1 MLNPKSC
8 HRSVQYP
15 PRWRDTNAA
24 KHNMWSLKL
33 LTLAATAAICALP
46 SAAASSSHTSS
57 CKTDHDC
64 SLNGVCQRSGNCRC
78 DAGWLGADC
87 GVLDARPA
95 KRSAGYN
102 LTSQGTSSWC
112 SSVVRDPWDPTLHH
126 LFASEFSHGCGLDY
140 WAPYSRVVRAESR
153 SGPAG
158 PYEFAGEVRGTFAH
172 NPTVVYSP
180 AEREWLLYYI
190 GCPTDVVEDKCTAK
204 KFTCGPGNSNNG
216 ESGISVLSS
225 RDLRHWTP
233 RGQVMK
239 GTDDDAW
246 DADVTNPSAFP
257 LRQCRGPRSGA
268 SHSSAMLLA
277 YRGCIYNCTADEL
290 INIAVST
297 KGFEGPYR
305 KVQQQP
311 LFSNPNEDPFIW
323 QDRRGNWHMLLHSL
337 EPEGGFGDGPKVGRH
352 AWAEHYEGP
361 WTFGSKT
368 LAFSTEVQ
376 YDDGTKIEFYRRERP
391 QLHFAKDGFT
401 PLVMTTGVQP
411 KDSPMSYT
419 VIVPIGDAGERAQHG
434 IY

>member
-1 MLNPKSC
+1 MRHL
-8 HRSVQYP
+8 
-15 PRWRDTNAA
+15 
-24 KHNMWSLKL
+24 SLR
-33 LTLAATAAICALP
+33 TLATAALCALP
-46 SAAASSSHTSS
+46 AVASSSSS

-64 SLNGVCQRSGNCRC
+64 SLNGVCRHGSCRC
-78 DAGWLGADC
+78 DPGWLGGDC

-95 KRSAGYN
+95 RRSAGYN
-102 LTSQGTSSWC
+102 LTAHGTSSWC

-126 LFASEFSHGCGLDY
+126 LFASEFTHGCGLDY
-140 WAPYSRVVRAESR
+140 WAPYSRVIRAESR

-158 PYEFAGEVRGTFAH
+158 PYEFAAEVRGAFAH

-180 AEREWLLYYI
+180 ADREWLLYYI
-190 GCPTDVVEDKCTAK
+190 GCPTDVVADTCTAK
-204 KFTCGPGNSNNG
+204 AFSCGPGNANNG

-225 RDLRHWTP
+225 RDLRRWTP
-233 RGQVMK
+233 RGQVLR

-246 DADVTNPSAFP
+246 DADVTNPSAWP
-257 LRQCRGPRSGA
+257 LQRPRGPHDAAGR
-268 SHSSAMLLA
+268 HSSAMLLA
-277 YRGCIYNCTADEL
+277 YRGCVYNCTGGEL
-290 INIAVST
+290 LNLAVAPR
-297 KGFEGPYR
+297 GFEGPYR

-323 QDRRGNWHMLLHSL
+323 QDRRGNWHMLMHSL

-368 LAFSTEVQ
+368 LAFSTEVE
-376 YDDGTKIEFYRRERP
+376 YDDGTKVDFYRRERP
-391 QLHFAKDGFT
+391 QLHFAKDGVT

-434 IY
+434 VY